1 MSVLRRLIG
10 YLKPYRWQVIFA
22 LSCLGG
28 SILIGTVGPWIM
40 KVLVDQVIIT
50 GQHRM
55 LAPLALA
62 YVGVTVLRG
71 AFNFGYWYTRE
82 YFGQKVVYD
91 LRTSL
96 YQRLQYLPFSYYDHA
111 QTGQLMSRL
120 TSDVDHVRVLLGL
133 GLPDLADVIASFSV
147 NAILLF
153 SLNWQLTLVTLAAS
167 PLLLI
172 EVIRVHGRLRPAWAA
187 AHQQMANMT
196 TTLQESVTGVRVVKS
211 FAREDYEVEKFGRE
225 NEANRARQRDLA
237 RIWGTS
243 FPYMDFLSGLSWLL
257 LLWYGARQVVGGHL
271 TVGTLVAF
279 NGYLFGLIWPIRHL
293 GWVVNIMGQ
302 SMTAGQRIFEI
313 LDTPS
318 EIADP
323 PSPRQFSDIRGHVRF
338 ESVSFRYGD
347 SVPVLEEIDLDAP
360 PGRKIALLGG
370 TGSGKSTLVNLI
382 PRFYDVT
389 GGRVTIDG
397 YDVREVR
404 LSNLRRQIGIVL
416 QETFLFSATI
426 RENIAYGRRDASLEE
441 IMAAAKAARAH
452 DFIMELP
459 DGYETRVGERGIGL
473 SGGQKQRVAIA
484 RALLADP
491 RILLLD
497 DFTSS
502 VDTETEHLIQ
512 QALAE
517 LMRNRTT
524 LIIAQRLTSVQ
535 SADEIVVLEQGRI
548 VERGTH
554 AELLVLG
561 GHYTR
566 LYELQLK
573 DGVVSQDNGA
583 VSLDKGA
590 MPRDGKGTGGG
601 EEAAMG
607 GGR

>member
-1 MSVLRRLIG
+1 MSVVWRLVR
-10 YLKPYRWQVIFA
+10 YLKPYRWHVVFA
-22 LSCLGG
+22 LSCLGA
-28 SILIGTVGPWIM
+28 SILVGMAGPWIM
-40 KVLVDQVIIT
+40 KILVDQVIIG
-50 GQHRM
+50 GQHKL

-62 YVGVTVLRG
+62 YVGVTALRG
-71 AFNFGYWYTRE
+71 AFNYGVWFTRE

-96 YQRLQYLPFSYYDHA
+96 YHRLQYLPFSYYDHA

-120 TSDVDHVRVLLGL
+120 TSDVDHVRVLLAL
-133 GLPDLADVIASFSV
+133 GLVDLANIIASFSIIAV
-147 NAILLF
+147 LLF
-153 SLNWQLTLVTLAAS
+153 RLNWQLTLVSLASA
-167 PLLLI
+167 PLLLA
-172 EVIRVHGRLRPAWAA
+172 EVMRVHSRLRPAWAA
-187 AHQQMANMT
+187 IHQQMANLT
-196 TTLQESVTGVRVVKS
+196 TILQESVTGVRVVKS

-237 RIWGTS
+237 KIWGTS

-257 LLWYGARQVVGGHL
+257 LLWYGARQVVDGHL

-293 GWVVNIMGQ
+293 GWIVNLLGQ
-302 SMTAGQRIFEI
+302 SITAGQRIFEI

-323 PSPRQFSDIRGHVRF
+323 PVPKKFCDIRGHVRF
-338 ESVSFRYGD
+338 ESVSFAYGD
-347 SVPVLEEIDLDAP
+347 GAPVLEGIDLDVP

-397 YDVREVR
+397 CDVREVR
-404 LSNLRRQIGIVL
+404 LADLRRQIGMVL

-426 RENIAYGRRDASLEE
+426 RENIAYGRRDAALEE
-441 IMAAAKAARAH
+441 IVAVAKAARAH

-459 DGYETRVGERGIGL
+459 DGYETRVGERGVGL

-497 DFTSS
+497 DSTSS

-517 LMRNRTT
+517 LMHNRTT
-524 LIIAQRLTSVQ
+524 FIIAQRLTSVQ
-535 SADEIVVLEQGRI
+535 NADEIVVLEQGRI

-554 AELLVLG
+554 SELLALG
-561 GHYTR
+561 GHYAR
-566 LYELQLK
+566 LYELQF
-573 DGVVSQDNGA
+573 NCGA
-583 VSLDKGA
+583 LPPQAIPPQRKGA
-590 MPRDGKGTGGG
+590 GGAKAAATGGG
-601 EEAAMG
+601 RG
-607 GGR
+607 S